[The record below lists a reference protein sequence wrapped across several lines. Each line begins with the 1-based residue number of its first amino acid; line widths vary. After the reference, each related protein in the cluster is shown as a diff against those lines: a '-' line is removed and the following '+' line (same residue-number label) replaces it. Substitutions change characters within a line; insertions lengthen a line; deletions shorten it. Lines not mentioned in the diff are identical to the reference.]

1 MSKVKYRKNNKLGVS
16 TAEAIARTL
25 GPKKVRQPKQL
36 KVLDNKASEIEPII
50 MTPEI
55 SNNYINLK
63 DKITLKELSFL
74 EIYFVGGE
82 TIDSA
87 MIKAGYGDMSW
98 QWRYELA
105 QKIVRKYEAQAED
118 TRKIFQDIGFGQLTI
133 AQGIKNKALNAKSEM
148 VSLNAYQ
155 LAARCTRMLEEP
167 QASHQGV
174 NIIINCGTEPAG
186 GAGAPA
192 RPVNVSI
199 QGEALPSKPLQITK

>member
-1 MSKVKYRKNNKLGVS
+1 MSKGKYRKNSKLGVS

-25 GPKKVRQPKQL
+25 GPKKVRQPKQVKIL
-36 KVLDNKASEIEPII
+36 ENKVSEIKPIA

-87 MIKAGYGDMSW
+87 MIKAGYGEFGV

-133 AQGIKNKALNAKSEM
+133 AQGIKDKALNAKSEM

-186 GAGAPA
+186 SPGAPA

-199 QGEALPSKPLQITK
+199 QGEPLPAKPLQITK